1 MVNPVTYLREV
12 SRELERVSWPTR
24 QKTVNMTVL
33 VIVISLLIAV
43 FLAGSDFIFQ
53 QLLTGILGS

>member
-12 SRELERVSWPTR
+12 SRELQRVSWPTR

-33 VIVISLLIAV
+33 VVVISLLIAV